1 MDLNQLGFGGS
12 VSKGG
17 GPRRSPW
24 MVNLNQTSSTTAIII
39 DFQGP
44 FSYTAQLI
52 SGTFIDYIT
61 NWSAARQSVISSSSR
76 LPTFSN
82 QGDLVFVQTPTIVSF
97 NTQAGNDL
105 VFSVNRNATLN
116 IHLGAGNDMAV
127 GGFGNDTVFG
137 DRGDDLIDGSAGSD
151 LIRGGQGNDTL
162 YGNVGDDTLFGDA
175 GDDRILS
182 GNGNDKLYG
191 GTGNDQFVFDLGNYS
206 ASLAFNVTIADFG
219 SGDDKI
225 DLSSFKLKMRNGQIV
240 DPNLV
245 IQNDNNVAKLFIN
258 TFGKRS
264 GYELNIRVEGLT
276 YDQFVN
282 GISDYLIV
290 RP

>member
-1 MDLNQLGFGGS
+1 MDLNQLEFGGS

-61 NWSAARQSVISSSSR
+61 NWSAARQSVISSSSS

-105 VFSVNRNATLN
+105 VFLSIGMPPSIFTLVPAM
-116 IHLGAGNDMAV
+116 IWQLEA
-127 GGFGNDTVFG
+127 
-137 DRGDDLIDGSAGSD
+137 SAMT
-151 LIRGGQGNDTL
+151 QC
-162 YGNVGDDTLFGDA
+162 
-175 GDDRILS
+175 
-182 GNGNDKLYG
+182 
-191 GTGNDQFVFDLGNYS
+191 
-206 ASLAFNVTIADFG
+206 LAIGVMT
-219 SGDDKI
+219 
-225 DLSSFKLKMRNGQIV
+225 
-240 DPNLV
+240 
-245 IQNDNNVAKLFIN
+245 
-258 TFGKRS
+258 
-264 GYELNIRVEGLT
+264 
-276 YDQFVN
+276 
-282 GISDYLIV
+282 
-290 RP
+290 